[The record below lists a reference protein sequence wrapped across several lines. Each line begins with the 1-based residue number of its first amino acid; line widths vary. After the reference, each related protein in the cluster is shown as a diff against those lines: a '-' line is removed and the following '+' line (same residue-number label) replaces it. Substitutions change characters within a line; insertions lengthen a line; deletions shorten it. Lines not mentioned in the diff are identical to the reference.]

1 MIKIPFKQSTFSI
14 EAKERL
20 SGINATFEFDN
31 IQSSLVRSAKDVQ
44 KIIGPEAYSKIAD
57 SYDDENISKPIKE
70 SLDYLQRAILHFAFF
85 KHLIFLA
92 VRIGNDGV
100 TTKKNNDE
108 TTAYKYQT
116 DEIKVSLI
124 ETAWFWMDNLI
135 DTIESASD
143 DFPSWNASEE
153 KKRISDVII
162 ASSDFAFIYGIDSM
176 YFFMKCAPLARKV
189 VDEDITPRVKISN
202 LAIHESDSPEVLKI
216 KSETMLL
223 LKKAIVYKT
232 LSLACRIFSYYELPS
247 PLRATIDNEYSSGSS
262 SSGEE
267 YIRTK
272 VAGIIESQASEIFLK
287 IEAAAQ
293 RLNNKVRNTSTLPY
307 PERTYSEEDNFLMP

>member
-1 MIKIPFKQSTFSI
+1 MIKIPFKQSSFSI

-31 IQSSLVRSAKDVQ
+31 IQSSLVKSAKDVQ
-44 KIIGPEAYSKIAD
+44 KIIGAAVYSKIAD
-57 SYDDENISKPIKE
+57 SYDNADSSEPIKQA
-70 SLDYLQRAILHFAFF
+70 LDCLQRAILHFAFY

-116 DEIKVSLI
+116 DEIKISLI

-135 DTIESASD
+135 EIIASATN
-143 DFPSWNASEE
+143 DFPTWSESEE

-162 ASSDFAFIYGIDSM
+162 TSSDFAFIYGIDSM
-176 YFFMKCAPLARKV
+176 YFFMKCTPLARKV
-189 VDEDITPRVKISN
+189 IDEDISPRVKISN
-202 LAIHESDSPEVLKI
+202 LTINENDASDIIKI
-216 KSETMLL
+216 KQEAMIL

-232 LSLACRIFSYYELPS
+232 LSLACKIFSYYELPS

-267 YIRTK
+267 YLRTR
-272 VAGIIESQASEIFLK
+272 VAGIIESQANDMFLK
-287 IEAAAQ
+287 IEAASQ
-293 RLNNKVRNTSTLPY
+293 RLNNKSRNTSTLPY
-307 PERTYSEEDNFLMP
+307 PERTYCEEDNFLMP